1 MSSSEQK
8 PAAALDDYK
17 DAIIA
22 MVAADVL
29 RMKDDVEQ
37 LGPLVQQLK
46 DGLPS
51 HFDLLRAGLIETLDL
66 INEGIKE
73 AGGER
78 IEYVKG
84 QLSVFIEQAIEKAFA
99 ANSERIAQL
108 MEQFEKQNNAAANN
122 LREQYAAVS
131 EGMSQMQ
138 KEIGKQRFPT
148 WAKVIIPI
156 ALVVAVGCSSII
168 SWHLA
173 SQKEAIYMQ
182 AFMQQ
187 LEAEK
192 APQNRK

>member
-108 MEQFEKQNNAAANN
+108 MVQFEKQNNAAANN

-131 EGMSQMQ
+131 EGMSQ
-138 KEIGKQRFPT
+138 IRARSPG
-148 WAKVIIPI
+148 
-156 ALVVAVGCSSII
+156 
-168 SWHLA
+168 
-173 SQKEAIYMQ
+173 
-182 AFMQQ
+182 
-187 LEAEK
+187 
-192 APQNRK
+192 